1 VEDDLRTSGRVTG
14 TWGYFHT
21 ISAMARI
28 ANITGHMDDAVRY
41 SRLADEIRNT
51 FNAAFFNNATGRYT
65 NAGNNSTANA
75 TQAAQALALDAGLVP
90 EERRQQV
97 LDALVELTYSY
108 PSADGKGPHLS
119 GGTIG
124 MGPIVRALSAGGR
137 DDVLWEALQQNDQ
150 PSYGYFMQSTP
161 ANPGGY
167 TTLGEEWDRAG
178 SRNHMILAQIDEWF
192 HATVVGIR
200 PVALTTLSTA
210 WEDRLVF
217 QPTPVGDLTWAAGS
231 YMLLSGEARSE
242 WRISAD
248 GEMSLEVTVPP
259 NTEAEVRVPAIGKV
273 EASGRAKFV
282 GVGSRHT
289 SYVVPSGTHSFSAV
303 L

>member
-1 VEDDLRTSGRVTG
+1 
-14 TWGYFHT
+14 
-21 ISAMARI
+21 
-28 ANITGHMDDAVRY
+28 
-41 SRLADEIRNT
+41 
-51 FNAAFFNNATGRYT
+51 
-65 NAGNNSTANA
+65 
-75 TQAAQALALDAGLVP
+75 
-90 EERRQQV
+90 
-97 LDALVELTYSY
+97 
-108 PSADGKGPHLS
+108 
-119 GGTIG
+119 